1 MRKLLVAWIV
11 CGCLAVIGLARAE
24 DKGDA
29 LLDLLIKKGTITQE
43 EAAQVKTEW
52 DKQLAAAIE
61 KQDKTKV
68 AKWIDEMKWY
78 GDLRLRAEF
87 FDNEDQTSTIDRWRY
102 RFRLRFGLET
112 KFQDWATLGLRV
124 ATGGEDPVSSNQSFQ
139 DTFSRKPIG
148 IDLAY
153 VTLQPPRCEGFKL
166 TGGKMNNPIWQSSVS
181 SPLVWDH
188 DVTPEGIAEQLAWKF
203 GDKKQHRLFA
213 NFGQFVLDEV
223 SGDSND
229 PYLLEFQAGAEAKLG
244 RVKFTAAGGYYQT
257 VNLDGMGVASGSQ
270 PAAAATPGA
279 QSTSPNRGNATAQP
293 GGAGTTLFYLDD
305 FQVVYGRAE
314 AALTVSEKPL
324 LGTPCVLTL
333 SGEYAHNL
341 AGAYEKLS
349 GSTQTLSPD
358 QTDGWAVQAAF
369 GGNKKK
375 GEWQVAYQYKY
386 LEADATW
393 DAITDSDFGL
403 GGTDRKGHIVKASY
417 NVRDWWQLG
426 FAAFI
431 TEKIS
436 ARPNSGE
443 NTRGLRGE
451 ELLRIQMDSAFKF

>member
-1 MRKLLVAWIV
+1 MA
-11 CGCLAVIGLARAE
+11 A

-43 EAAQVKTEW
+43 EAAQVKAEW
-52 DKQLAAAIE
+52 DNQLAATIT

-68 AKWIDEMKWY
+68 AGWIDEMKWS

-112 KFQDWATLGLRV
+112 KFQDWATLGLRL

-139 DTFSRKPIG
+139 DTFSRKSIG
-148 IDLAY
+148 LDLAY
-153 VTLQPPRCEGFKL
+153 VTLQPPDVDWVKV

-188 DVTPEGIAEQLAWKF
+188 DVTPEGIAEQFTWKF

-229 PYLLEFQAGAEAKLG
+229 PYLLEFQAGAQTKLG
-244 RVKFTAAGGYYQT
+244 PVKLTAAGGYYQT
-257 VNLDGMGVASGSQ
+257 FNLDMMGVASGSQ
-270 PAAAATPGA
+270 PAGAATPGA
-279 QSTSPNRGNATAQP
+279 QSTSPNRGNATRQVIS
-293 GGAGTTLFYLDD
+293 GTSTNLFYLDD

-314 AALTVSEKPL
+314 AAVTVCEKPF
-324 LGTPCVLTL
+324 LGTPSVLTF
-333 SGEYAHNL
+333 SGEYLHNL
-341 AGAYEKLS
+341 AGDYETLT

-375 GEWQVAYQYKY
+375 GEWQVAYQYKH

-393 DAITDSDFGL
+393 DAISDSDFGL
-403 GGTDRKGHIVKASY
+403 GGTDRKGHVVKASY
-417 NVRDWWQLG
+417 NIRDWWQLG
-426 FAAFI
+426 LAAFI

-436 ARPNSGE
+436 SRPNSGE
-443 NTRGLRGE
+443 NTRGLSGE
-451 ELLRIQMDSAFKF
+451 ELLRAQMDSAFKF